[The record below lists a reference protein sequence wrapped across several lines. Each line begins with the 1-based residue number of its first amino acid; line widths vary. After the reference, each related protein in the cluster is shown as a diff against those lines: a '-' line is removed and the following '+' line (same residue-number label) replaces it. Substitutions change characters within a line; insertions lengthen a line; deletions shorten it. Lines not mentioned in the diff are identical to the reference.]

1 MYEELAI
8 AIRDRINQRC
18 CAETGEPISG
28 ASGRLTCNIALTGRA
43 TLYAREV
50 LCESCQRTS
59 RKAARVYRGRRRTG
73 VDLHVCHDLPP
84 VHRHDPTVVSSSAAI
99 DDHPSDLVRPC
110 SRVRE
115 SLGQLDA
122 PDVDDKALLSDL
134 FGEPS

>member
-50 LCESCQRTS
+50 LS
-59 RKAARVYRGRRRTG
+59 
-73 VDLHVCHDLPP
+73 
-84 VHRHDPTVVSSSAAI
+84 I